1 MEESLPHIIEGCQ
14 RNDRK
19 CQKMLYD
26 KYVDKLYAVA
36 MSYTAQAEDAQDIL
50 HDSFI
55 KIFKYLPTTEI
66 HTMAKVEPWMKRV
79 VINTA
84 IDYLRRKKKIYFTDN
99 VHEMEIPRQPVTD
112 SVKTN
117 DLYQLLQMV
126 PSGAR
131 TIFNLFA
138 VEGYSHKE
146 IAEMLA
152 ISESTSKTQ
161 YRRARLMM
169 QELVNKYYER

>member
-1 MEESLPHIIEGCQ
+1 MDDELQNIIEGCQ

-19 CQKMLYD
+19 AQKKLYD
-26 KYVDKLYAVA
+26 KYVDKLYAA
-36 MSYTAQAEDAQDIL
+36 ALSYTAHSEDAQDIL
-50 HDSFI
+50 HDAFI
-55 KIFKYLPTTEI
+55 KIFKHLPTANI
-66 HTMAKVEPWMKRV
+66 NSIAKVEPWMKRV

-84 IDYLRRKKKIYFTDN
+84 IDYLRRKKKIQFTDN
-99 VHEMEIPRQPVTD
+99 PHMLEPNLQTSDATKSR
-112 SVKTN
+112 
-117 DLYQLLQMV
+117 DLYQLLQLI
-126 PSGAR
+126 PSGSR

-146 IAEMLA
+146 IAQMLS

>member
-1 MEESLPHIIEGCQ
+1 MDDELQNIIEGCQ

-19 CQKMLYD
+19 AQKKLYD
-26 KYVDKLYAVA
+26 KYVDKLYATA
-36 MSYTAQAEDAQDIL
+36 LSYTAHSEDAQDIL
-50 HDSFI
+50 HDAFI
-55 KIFKYLPTTEI
+55 KIFKHLPTADI
-66 HTMAKVEPWMKRV
+66 NSIAKVEPWMKRV

-84 IDYLRRKKKIYFTDN
+84 IDYLRRKKKISFTDN
-99 VHEMEIPRQPVTD
+99 PHMLEPKLQTSDASKSR
-112 SVKTN
+112 
-117 DLYQLLQMV
+117 DLYQLLQLV

-131 TIFNLFA
+131 TVFNLFA

-146 IAEMLA
+146 IAQMLS